1 MNTNRNIPPVWL
13 MGLSNTT
20 LGLITGIAFFAVPQ
34 LLAAERVPEWRIA
47 AITAMAMSPNFW
59 AVMFSPMLD
68 VRFSRRWYA
77 AVFATATA
85 VLVVVSFLSLHHL
98 VILEVALTL
107 GVATAALSGAA
118 LGGWL
123 STVAHPNDKN
133 ALSKWMNIALTCGI
147 GIAAVLGGE
156 LVRHLPI
163 RLAATLLGAFVLL
176 PAAIFF
182 VIPAPGPDRRL
193 ASESFGQFNH
203 DVLALL
209 RRRKVV
215 IALLLF
221 LSPCSSFA
229 LANLLGGL
237 GADFHASAR
246 GISLSGGTGAIFP
259 GILGCLLFPI
269 VARRLPLR
277 LFYLANGVLGG
288 LFTLSLIVL
297 PHAPWTFTL
306 AMLGEYLF
314 QAVAFAIQLGIV
326 FEVIGESNP
335 LAATTFAFLTAA
347 TNVPVTS
354 MMVVDG
360 RAYSPGG
367 VTGTLAVDASIGIAA
382 CLLMGF
388 LLSKLDHKQSKPAVE
403 RVSLASELLQQGW
416 VSNLVTEEN
425 AHGFKS

>member
-1 MNTNRNIPPVWL
+1 

-20 LGLITGIAFFAVPQ
+20 QGLVTGFSFFVVPQ
-34 LLAAERVPEWRIA
+34 LLAAEQVPEAKIA
-47 AITAMAMSPNFW
+47 AITAMAVSPNFW

-77 AVFATATA
+77 AVFAAATA
-85 VLVVVSFLSLHHL
+85 ALVAISILNLHHL
-98 VILEVALTL
+98 LILEITLTL

-123 STVAHPNDKN
+123 ATVASPEDKN

-147 GIAAVLGGE
+147 GIASVLGGE

-163 RLAATLLGAFVLL
+163 LLAAAVLGALVLL
-176 PAAIFF
+176 PAAIFI

-193 ASESFGQFNH
+193 AAESFGQFNR

-209 RRRKVV
+209 RRRNVV

-246 GISLSGGTGAIFP
+246 AVSLAGGTGAIFP

-277 LFYLANGVLGG
+277 LFYFGNGILGS

-297 PHAPWTFTL
+297 PHVPWTFTL
-306 AMLGEYLF
+306 AVLGEYLF

-335 LAATTFAFLTAA
+335 LAATTYAFLTAA
-347 TNVPVTS
+347 TNVPVIY
-354 MMVVDG
+354 MMLVDG
-360 RAYSPGG
+360 HAYSVARVAGAF
-367 VTGTLAVDASIGIAA
+367 TTDALIGIVT
-382 CLLMGF
+382 CLLAGI
-388 LLSKLDHKQSKPAVE
+388 LLARFDSKASTS
-403 RVSLASELLQQGW
+403 RV
-416 VSNLVTEEN
+416 
-425 AHGFKS
+425 KSTQLIDAMQEDI

>member
-1 MNTNRNIPPVWL
+1 MEIRPVNTNRHIPPVWL

-20 LGLITGIAFFAVPQ
+20 LGLITGLAFFAVPQ
-34 LLAAERVPEWRIA
+34 LLAAEHVPEWRIA

-59 AVMFSPMLD
+59 AVLFGPMLD

-77 AVFATATA
+77 AVFAAATA
-85 VLVVVSFLSLHHL
+85 VLVVISFLNLHRL

-107 GVATAALSGAA
+107 GVAAAALSGAA

-123 STVAHPNDKN
+123 STVGRPNDKN

-147 GIAAVLGGE
+147 GITAVLGGE

-193 ASESFGQFNH
+193 AAESFGQFNR

-229 LANLLGGL
+229 LTNLLGGL

-246 GISLSGGTGAIFP
+246 AISLSGGTGAIFP

-269 VARRLPLR
+269 IARRLPLR
-277 LFYLANGVLGG
+277 LFYLANGILGSF
-288 LFTLSLIVL
+288 FTLSLIVL
-297 PHAPWTFTL
+297 PHASWTFTL

-314 QAVAFAIQLGIV
+314 QAVAFAIQIGIV

-347 TNVPVTS
+347 TNVPVTY
-354 MMVVDG
+354 MMLVDG

-367 VTGTLAVDASIGIAA
+367 VTGTLAVDASISIAA
-382 CLLMGF
+382 CLLMGL
-388 LLSKLDHKQSKPAVE
+388 LLSKFDGKPFKSAE
-403 RVSLASELLQQGW
+403 EVSIVSELQ
-416 VSNLVTEEN
+416 
-425 AHGFKS
+425 